1 MKRANSNKIRLGIFV
16 TLGTALLIIGIY
28 FIGERH
34 QLFSSTFRV
43 SAVFKDISGLQIGNN
58 VRLAG
63 INIGVI
69 EDIEMIA
76 DTAVRVD
83 VIINEDARKF
93 IRKDSRATIGS
104 EGLMGNKVLV
114 ILPGSPGAENIK
126 DRDFLEANLPVSI
139 DDLMANFQVTSSNM
153 AYITDD
159 LSVITYNLSSGRGTI
174 GRLLMDTVMAE
185 EFEKTL
191 INIKQGA
198 GGLKRNMDAASRSFL
213 LRGGIR
219 RMEREKEKAAEEKKK
234 EQEKKAKEEEKKAK
248 EEEKKDKDAKKK
260 D

>member
-1 MKRANSNKIRLGIFV
+1 MKRANSNKMRLGIFV
-16 TLGTALLIIGIY
+16 TVGTALLILGIY

-34 QLFSSTFRV
+34 QLFSSTFRI
-43 SAVFKDISGLQIGNN
+43 SAVFKDISGLQVGNN

-69 EDIEMIA
+69 DHIEMVA

-104 EGLMGNKVLV
+104 EGLMGNKVMV
-114 ILPGSPGAENIK
+114 ILPGSNDAENIR

-139 DDLMANFQVTSSNM
+139 DDLMANFEVTSRNM

-159 LSVITYNLSSGRGTI
+159 LSVVTYNLSTGRGTI
-174 GRLLMDTVMAE
+174 GRLLMDTVLAE
-185 EFEKTL
+185 DFEKTL
-191 INIKQGA
+191 VNLKKST
-198 GGLKRNMDAASRSFL
+198 GGLNRNMEAASRSFL

-234 EQEKKAKEEEKKAK
+234 EEEKKAK
-248 EEEKKDKDAKKK
+248 EAKEAKEDAEKDAKKNEDK
-260 D
+260 